1 MRMIVFAYY
10 YPKKDI
16 FCPMEFE
23 YPPIQFLRIF
33 LNGTLHFILSHIAH
47 SFCPIISE
55 MPRRYRRRFRN
66 RDKYSVEQT
75 IINTPNSSAWELFPS
90 SGDLAATR
98 QVSYSVLPPT
108 EVQGMRKVKH
118 FTLTFTATQ
127 DVQPYY
133 YALVF
138 VPAGYE
144 PQRINLPDTGL
155 AINGYDANQFVISQ
169 GVLDFSGGPLR
180 IRSPL
185 SRNLNS
191 GDSIYLLL
199 ATYDGVEAAILA
211 SVRYA
216 ITLQ

>member
-1 MRMIVFAYY
+1 
-10 YPKKDI
+10 
-16 FCPMEFE
+16 
-23 YPPIQFLRIF
+23 
-33 LNGTLHFILSHIAH
+33 
-47 SFCPIISE
+47 
-55 MPRRYRRRFRN
+55 MPRRFFRRRPRN
-66 RDKYSVEQT
+66 QDKYSVEQT
-75 IINTPNSSAWELFPS
+75 IINTPNSNTWPLYAA

-98 QVSYSVLPPT
+98 QASYSILPPT
-108 EVQGMRKVKH
+108 DLQGMRKVKH

-144 PQRINLPDTGL
+144 PQRINLPDTGI

-211 SVRYA
+211 ADRKSVV
-216 ITLQ
+216 